1 MRQCIYTCVQHAIC
15 DVLQVSTDDAQ
26 AYADE
31 NGLVYWE
38 TSAKTNA
45 NVSELFD
52 DIAKRCARCRC
63 SSLVVP
69 LGKASLVVLAEMSI
83 ASHASKVQGYTRFT
97 GPHRI
102 VLHTSSQVV

>member
-1 MRQCIYTCVQHAIC
+1 M
-15 DVLQVSTDDAQ
+15 LQVSTDDAQ

-52 DIAKRCARCRC
+52 DIAKRCARCCR
-63 SSLVVP
+63 SSSVVTMRNP
-69 LGKASLVVLAEMSI
+69 ILLCCQ
-83 ASHASKVQGYTRFT
+83 QGC
-97 GPHRI
+97 
-102 VLHTSSQVV
+102 

>member
-1 MRQCIYTCVQHAIC
+1 MHINTCVVQATC
-15 DVLQVSTDDAQ
+15 GVLQVSTEDAQ

-52 DIAKRCARCRC
+52 DIAKRCARCCC
-63 SSLVVP
+63 SSWVCLWTTQ
-69 LGKASLVVLAEMSI
+69 LAAVLAEMSGVPD
-83 ASHASKVQGYTRFT
+83 ASKVAGTDTFQR
-97 GPHRI
+97 P
-102 VLHTSSQVV
+102 TS